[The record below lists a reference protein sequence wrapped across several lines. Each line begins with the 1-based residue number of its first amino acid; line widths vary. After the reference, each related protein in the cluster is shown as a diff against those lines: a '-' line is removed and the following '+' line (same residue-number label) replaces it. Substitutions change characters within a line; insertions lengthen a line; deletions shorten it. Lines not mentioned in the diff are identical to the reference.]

1 MDYSVEEN
9 ASELVQDEA
18 QVVNAPD
25 ADGEVQEEVSI
36 ADYMPN
42 VEQEHAEDTGDGDQ
56 LPNVSNQKDF
66 NKALRERLSKESDKG
81 YQRGRTEIENSPEMQ
96 YVRQL
101 IEDRAREKG
110 ISAQQALEDLQNER
124 INRQADYYAKNP
136 SAWFAEQMRSQQQAQ
151 TPNTGLSSD
160 AFVQQMAE
168 AIRNNQIPQGFD
180 VRNPPV
186 EFLQDAHDFGVP
198 AALRMHTLRN
208 AEAIQQQANAQ
219 QIAEELQKRQ
229 RGSKPMS
236 PSSAN
241 PNITKE
247 FDFRNMSSKDFAEL
261 DKKLMK
267 AALEGKTIR

>member
-198 AALRMHTLRN
+198 AALRMHTLRH